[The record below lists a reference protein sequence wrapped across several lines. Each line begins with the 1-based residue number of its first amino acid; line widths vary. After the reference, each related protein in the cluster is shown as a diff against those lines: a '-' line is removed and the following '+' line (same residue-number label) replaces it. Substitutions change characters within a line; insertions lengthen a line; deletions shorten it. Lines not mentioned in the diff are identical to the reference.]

1 LNNATLCDFIFLAI
15 KMSMLPDDI
24 GMVLKETI
32 LVIRNLCLEK
42 DEKLTFM
49 NIEKQYQLRIPG
61 N

>member
-1 LNNATLCDFIFLAI
+1 
-15 KMSMLPDDI
+15 MSMLPDDI